1 MGLTLV
7 KRLVEMHGGV
17 VVARSDGLAKGSEF
31 RVRLP
36 LPGTV
41 VLPEVK
47 GDAHA
52 GPPVASDKRRV
63 LIVEDA
69 EDFRDALREILE
81 DLGHDVSVAK
91 NGIDGAARIL
101 ELRPDVTLVDLGLPG
116 IDGYELARRIRAAE
130 NGADLYLVALTG
142 YGAAED
148 RVKAQRAGFDR
159 HLTKPISSDELLLLV
174 NGPKLTRT

>member
-1 MGLTLV
+1 MSCPCRSLLVILLINATKYTEPSGAISVALTREMIDGAAHAVLCVRDSGRGIPAEMLDKVFELFVQVSPSLDRSSGGLGLGLTLV

-52 GPPVASDKRRV
+52 GP
-63 LIVEDA
+63 
-69 EDFRDALREILE
+69 
-81 DLGHDVSVAK
+81 
-91 NGIDGAARIL
+91 
-101 ELRPDVTLVDLGLPG
+101 
-116 IDGYELARRIRAAE
+116 
-130 NGADLYLVALTG
+130 
-142 YGAAED
+142 
-148 RVKAQRAGFDR
+148 
-159 HLTKPISSDELLLLV
+159 
-174 NGPKLTRT
+174 